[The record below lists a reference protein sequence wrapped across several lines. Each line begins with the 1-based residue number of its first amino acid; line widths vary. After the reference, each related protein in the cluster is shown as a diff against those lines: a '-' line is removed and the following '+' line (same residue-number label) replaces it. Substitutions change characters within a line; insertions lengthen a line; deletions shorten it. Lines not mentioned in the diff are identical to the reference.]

1 MTGGST
7 KIGRQFVT
15 GGGTV
20 VTAHVTLADN
30 VILAGRSTV
39 TNDVREAGSYGGYPL
54 QPLKQAM
61 KTVVSIGQLNDLRRN
76 LNRVMKH
83 LGLGRDTMR

>member
-1 MTGGST
+1 MMGGST
-7 KIGRQFVT
+7 KIGRHFVT

-20 VTAHVTLADN
+20 VTAHVTVTDN

-39 TNDVREAGSYGGYPL
+39 TNDVREPGSYGGYPL

-61 KTVVSIGQLNDLRRN
+61 KTVVSIGQLDDLRRN
-76 LNRVMKH
+76 LHRVMKH
-83 LGLGRDTMR
+83 LGLGRIR